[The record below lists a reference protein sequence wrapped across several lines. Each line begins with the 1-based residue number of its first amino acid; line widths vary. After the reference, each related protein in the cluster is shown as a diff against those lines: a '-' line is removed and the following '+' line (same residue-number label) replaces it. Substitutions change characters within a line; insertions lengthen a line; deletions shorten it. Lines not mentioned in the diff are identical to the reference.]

1 MVHEVCGKD
10 KMTWFEKLCK
20 FSAQILLRAVGDIE
34 SFRKKTERA
43 VSEEFI
49 ESLNFTG
56 IEVEPYEVILASYM
70 GAIIALLI
78 SISVDIAIF
87 SFYNFSIAEMDMLT
101 IVLMIAMSMGL
112 PLSALHFVSEYP
124 KIKSKYMKIHS
135 LGDIPEVLSYVVMY
149 LKIVPN
155 IEGAVRFA
163 AMNSSTS
170 LGRDFRKLVWDME
183 VRVYRSIDDAI
194 TSFANLWGRWSDYF
208 KRAVHLIRSAVRSAS
223 REERNMSLDRALDIA
238 MDGTKSN
245 MIDFAN
251 RIHQPTLVLYSIGVM
266 IPLALIGM
274 MPAVSLIGLRVSIFQ
289 IFIIYD
295 IMLPLALFA
304 YLRKILLSRPAT
316 FNPPVIP
323 VSHPDVKNINRR
335 KNMME
340 ALAAGSIISIPGA
353 IFIAPSLFRHGAISS
368 LITSINSF
376 VPATLFILWG
386 IASSISIYCLKTYA
400 PYRKIRNEIR
410 EMEKEFSDSLYVIG
424 KRVEEGKPPE
434 EAFHHASK
442 TMDGSKMG
450 EIFSLT
456 SFNLTSMRTN
466 LHSAL
471 FDKKF
476 GSLRHVYSD
485 RIRAVMHLLVEGVKK
500 SHAEAG
506 AAIVKIAEHL
516 KQLQEVEN
524 GIKKSLG
531 VLTSSIRST
540 ATIFAPMIAGITLGI
555 TKLISVVIGNMDM
568 ESIPENNFISN
579 SSNFSFNASPEYFV
593 LVIGIYVIQL
603 VLLLIRFANGI
614 DEGDDKI
621 EYMYSIGK
629 SMPQAIAIFSIVT
642 VMSMMLFEG
651 LAP

>member
-1 MVHEVCGKD
+1 
-10 KMTWFEKLCK
+10 
-20 FSAQILLRAVGDIE
+20 
-34 SFRKKTERA
+34 
-43 VSEEFI
+43 
-49 ESLNFTG
+49 
-56 IEVEPYEVILASYM
+56 
-70 GAIIALLI
+70 
-78 SISVDIAIF
+78 
-87 SFYNFSIAEMDMLT
+87 
-101 IVLMIAMSMGL
+101 
-112 PLSALHFVSEYP
+112 
-124 KIKSKYMKIHS
+124 
-135 LGDIPEVLSYVVMY
+135 
-149 LKIVPN
+149 
-155 IEGAVRFA
+155 
-163 AMNSSTS
+163 
-170 LGRDFRKLVWDME
+170 
-183 VRVYRSIDDAI
+183 
-194 TSFANLWGRWSDYF
+194 
-208 KRAVHLIRSAVRSAS
+208 
-223 REERNMSLDRALDIA
+223 
-238 MDGTKSN
+238 
-245 MIDFAN
+245 
-251 RIHQPTLVLYSIGVM
+251 
-266 IPLALIGM
+266 
-274 MPAVSLIGLRVSIFQ
+274 
-289 IFIIYD
+289 
-295 IMLPLALFA
+295 
-304 YLRKILLSRPAT
+304 
-316 FNPPVIP
+316 
-323 VSHPDVKNINRR
+323 
-335 KNMME
+335 
-340 ALAAGSIISIPGA
+340 
-353 IFIAPSLFRHGAISS
+353 
-368 LITSINSF
+368 
-376 VPATLFILWG
+376 
-386 IASSISIYCLKTYA
+386 
-400 PYRKIRNEIR
+400 
-410 EMEKEFSDSLYVIG
+410 MEKEFSDSLYVIG